1 MRKYFI
7 LLIKLLLLS
16 FLGSQVNAKTLP
28 PGTGGAADVPAN
40 VLILLD
46 ASGSMGWNT
55 TIGMNYSSVRAI
67 APIQNT
73 NEIITFGSDNF
84 IRRSDHANNSPVRL
98 HNNREALRDM
108 NANRCQTFNINK
120 NIIYNENKIY
130 FMSTQIRNIIFQ
142 YDLVTNTCSPFLNL
156 GWQDMIFPEK
166 FLLHNN
172 HLVAISGMSSRILK
186 INLSIN
192 KYQHVTFLILT

>member
-55 TIGMNYSSVRAI
+55 TVGINYSSVRAI
-67 APIQNT
+67 TPIPNT
-73 NEIITFGSDNF
+73 DEIITFGSDNF

-98 HNNREALRDM
+98 HTNQEALR
-108 NANRCQTFNINK
+108 R
-120 NIIYNENKIY
+120 
-130 FMSTQIRNIIFQ
+130 
-142 YDLVTNTCSPFLNL
+142 TNTCL
-156 GWQDMIFPEK
+156 
-166 FLLHNN
+166 
-172 HLVAISGMSSRILK
+172 
-186 INLSIN
+186 
-192 KYQHVTFLILT
+192 